1 MPTVYRFNHVQ
12 KNCPTDFAMGSQPN
26 DASRGTE
33 TLIGF
38 PAAGRGEEDSGAELM
53 SDLHTKHQAINV
65 YRLTFIRMEASAKL
79 SQFLM
84 AKSHLRAENGRPDF
98 TFWLSQNLDEDSP
111 IRWREGAIIFNCR
124 SFFTSLRFFLAREA
138 GRESF
143 HWVIKIGTWL
153 PLRKE
158 AGERRVRKREKSLKV
173 YSGKRVLG
181 KCLLGN
187 WGGYAIGR
195 RFLMVQFTSGRCANN
210 LDTSIKIARD
220 FPIVLPVVWAVP
232 VNKPQESSWPS
243 AFEYWKR
250 GDYLEG
256 AFTSR

>member
-1 MPTVYRFNHVQ
+1 MKCRQSIDSTTS
-12 KNCPTDFAMGSQPN
+12 KNCPTDFAMGSHPN
-26 DASRGTE
+26 DASRGPE

-153 PLRKE
+153 LLRKE
-158 AGERRVRKREKSLKV
+158 AGEPRIRKGEKSLKV

-187 WGGYAIGR
+187 WGDYAIGR
-195 RFLMVQFTSGRCANN
+195 RLVIPNG
-210 LDTSIKIARD
+210 SI
-220 FPIVLPVVWAVP
+220 
-232 VNKPQESSWPS
+232 
-243 AFEYWKR
+243 Y
-250 GDYLEG
+250 
-256 AFTSR
+256 SRSLCK